1 MGAGLFKFVY
11 FFLSDSELH
20 VLSHATLHLFYRCI
34 WETVDA
40 PTTTTSTAFETSTA
54 ASLQTTLLMTTT
66 SLTTSETTSLLTTTS
81 TTITSTELLV
91 TSTDVT
97 NTTRPTTPMTTSTSK
112 PMPLPLSRGSTLTP
126 STTSTKIVYNNPD
139 LIYIP
144 HSPSISHPNKS
155 YDYYCCH
162 HGGCNLTSNEK
173 CCKIYGICK
182 RNSVPTSTLRA
193 TTSDTTEKII
203 KQETEAPTTVSLKKI
218 TLASVMGGLFIL
230 FLVTCTI
237 LALCQC
243 VQNRKREEKK
253 KLSNQSM
260 DTVTTV
266 LETSV

>member
-1 MGAGLFKFVY
+1 MGAGHFKFVY

-54 ASLQTTLLMTTT
+54 ASLQTTT
-66 SLTTSETTSLLTTTS
+66 SSTTSETTSLLTTTS
-81 TTITSTELLV
+81 TTSTELLV

-260 DTVTTV
+260 DTLTT
-266 LETSV
+266 ETSV

>member
-40 PTTTTSTAFETSTA
+40 PTMTTSTAFETSTA
-54 ASLQTTLLMTTT
+54 ASLLTTLLMTTT

-81 TTITSTELLV
+81 TTITST
-91 TSTDVT
+91 DVI

-112 PMPLPLSRGSTLTP
+112 PMPLPSSRGSTLTP

-139 LIYIP
+139 LIYLP
-144 HSPSISHPNKS
+144 HSPSISHPDKS
-155 YDYYCCH
+155 YDYYSCH
-162 HGGCNLTSNEK
+162 HGGSNLTSNEK

-182 RNSVPTSTLRA
+182 PNSVPTSTSRA

-203 KQETEAPTTVSLKKI
+203 KQETEAPTTVLLKKI